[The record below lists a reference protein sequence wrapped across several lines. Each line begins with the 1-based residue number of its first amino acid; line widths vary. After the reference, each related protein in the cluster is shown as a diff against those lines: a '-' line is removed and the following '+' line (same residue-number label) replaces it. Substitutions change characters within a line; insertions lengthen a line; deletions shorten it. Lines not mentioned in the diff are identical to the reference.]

1 MEAVEVLF
9 VKASHEQAKVSRS
22 VDVAADV
29 ELLTDHFGVEFGVQ
43 GV

>member
-9 VKASHEQAKVSRS
+9 VKASHEQAEVSGS
-22 VDVAADV
+22 VDVTADV